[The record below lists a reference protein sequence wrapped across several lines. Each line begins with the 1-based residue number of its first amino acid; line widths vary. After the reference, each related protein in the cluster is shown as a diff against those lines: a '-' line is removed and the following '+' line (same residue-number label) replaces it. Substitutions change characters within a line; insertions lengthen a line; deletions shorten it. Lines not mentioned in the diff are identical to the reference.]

1 MNGARGLCA
10 TEDIRAG
17 ENILEIPR
25 RMLLD
30 AGTIC
35 ISEQGPFGDLLRI
48 LERCGADTVMTL
60 WIMKERMKMKTKQET
75 FWSLYF
81 LSLPDGNQKLTPLS
95 WPEEVVKVGLGNT
108 PIFETV
114 MQERQKVRN
123 GYDALL
129 PSLLANCPESF
140 EGNQEEFWSY
150 DQYLS
155 LIHL

>member
-1 MNGARGLCA
+1 MFTSFYERGEGLCA

-81 LSLPDGNQKLTPLS
+81 LSLPDGNQKA
-95 WPEEVVKVGLGNT
+95 
-108 PIFETV
+108 
-114 MQERQKVRN
+114 
-123 GYDALL
+123 DAVI
-129 PSLLANCPESF
+129 LAGGGCESRAR
-140 EGNQEEFWSY
+140 EHTH
-150 DQYLS
+150 
-155 LIHL
+155 I